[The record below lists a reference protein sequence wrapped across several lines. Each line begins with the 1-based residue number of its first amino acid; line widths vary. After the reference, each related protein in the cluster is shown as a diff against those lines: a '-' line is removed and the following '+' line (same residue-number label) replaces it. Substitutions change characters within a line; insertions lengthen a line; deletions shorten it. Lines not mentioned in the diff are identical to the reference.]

1 VELTTVR
8 IDNPDGLNLILGQ
21 THFIKSVEDLHEVLA
36 GSSPVLQF
44 GVAFCEASMKRLVR
58 RSGNDE
64 ELVELAVRNALA
76 IGAGHSFVVFLRE
89 GFPVNVLNAVKQVPE
104 VCRVFCATA
113 NPLEVVV
120 AQTEQG
126 RAILGVV
133 DGESPLGVEDDDDEA
148 ERKQLL
154 RTIGYKL

>member
-1 VELTTVR
+1 MEFTTVR
-8 IDNPDGLNLILGQ
+8 VENPDGLNLILGQ

-89 GFPVNVLNAVKQVPE
+89 GFPVNVLNAVKSVSE
-104 VCRVFCATA
+104 VCSVFCATA
-113 NPLEVVV
+113 NPVKVIV
-120 AQTEQG
+120 ADDGVG
-126 RAILGVV
+126 RGILGVI
-133 DGESPLGVEDDDDEA
+133 DGEKPKGVEGEKDIA
-148 ERKQLL
+148 LRKDFL
-154 RTIGYKL
+154 RKIGYKQ